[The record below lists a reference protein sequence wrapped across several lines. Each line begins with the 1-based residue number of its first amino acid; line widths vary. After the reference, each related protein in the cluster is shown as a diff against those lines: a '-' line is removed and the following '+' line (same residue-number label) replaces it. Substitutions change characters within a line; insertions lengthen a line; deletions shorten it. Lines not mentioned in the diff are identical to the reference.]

1 MVRRCSRSGR
11 FDGFY
16 VGANLPLPV
25 LDGTGA
31 HYHAHRSSQARADRL
46 VGRCGPV
53 GRSNCKAV
61 LDRLIADWIGGENYL
76 LRRRRIADADRGL
89 FFAAAAR
96 SRVANMSRVLVSLFG
111 LLTYS
116 TLVQAKTISP
126 RDFAYGQSAIPARD
140 AAAYRFALPLTV
152 YQDTFRED
160 LGDLRVFN
168 AEGVVVPFS
177 LSRPAA
183 QTLVHTAPVA
193 VSLFPLHEGA
203 RILIDGVHLTINSA
217 GSAVDLQT
225 QNGTPLNTIVRQ
237 YFLDAR
243 SLDATLSAMQL
254 GWLEGAPEYTGRV
267 NVEVS
272 DDLTAWHS
280 LTVAPIANL
289 RANSQTLIE
298 NRVEFAPTKA
308 KFWRLS
314 WLGMA
319 PNFELTDVLAEP
331 AASLTEPDR
340 ASLDVGG
347 VADPKNPREYTFD
360 LGGHP
365 PVSRVNILLPEANSV
380 IDVELSSRLAAN
392 APWRVIIHSGFYRL
406 KMPDAAEQQNAS
418 LEVSPDTDRY
428 WRARILGA
436 GNSPQSPPGLHVEWV
451 PNEVT
456 FLAQGHAPFLMAYGN
471 ASANRAEADLSR
483 LPNSLAI
490 APATLGPA
498 QVSGGMARLIAK
510 AAPFP
515 RRRVVLWSVLLLAV
529 AVLAWMAYRIAKD
542 PEKNPQG

>member
-1 MVRRCSRSGR
+1 M
-11 FDGFY
+11 
-16 VGANLPLPV
+16 
-25 LDGTGA
+25 
-31 HYHAHRSSQARADRL
+31 
-46 VGRCGPV
+46 
-53 GRSNCKAV
+53 
-61 LDRLIADWIGGENYL
+61 
-76 LRRRRIADADRGL
+76 
-89 FFAAAAR
+89 
-96 SRVANMSRVLVSLFG
+96 SRVAYGLLA

-116 TLVQAKTISP
+116 SLIQAQAVLP
-126 RDFAYGQSAIPARD
+126 EDFAFAQLAIPARD
-140 AAAYRFALPLTV
+140 AAAYRFPLPLAV
-152 YQDTFRED
+152 YQNTFRDD

-168 AEGVVVPFS
+168 AEGMVVPFS
-177 LSRPAA
+177 LSRPAV
-183 QTLVHTAPVA
+183 QSSSHKTPVA
-193 VSLFPLHEGA
+193 VPLFPLHEGA

-217 GSAVDLQT
+217 GSAVNLQT

-237 YFLDAR
+237 YLLDAR

-436 GNSPQSPPGLHVEWV
+436 GNSPQSPPALHVEWV